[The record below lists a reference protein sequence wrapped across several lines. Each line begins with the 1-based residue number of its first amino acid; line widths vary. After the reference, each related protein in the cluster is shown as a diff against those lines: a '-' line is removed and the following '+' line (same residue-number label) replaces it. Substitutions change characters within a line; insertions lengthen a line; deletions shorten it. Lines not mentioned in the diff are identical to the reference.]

1 MSTPKT
7 DKRVENLRKANEE
20 SHRVIV
26 ESLREAL
33 YRLLETRDIRD
44 IKVVDLIRLAG
55 VSRGAFYK
63 NYYSV
68 TDVLEDDIRAITE
81 DVSAAMGA
89 DISLNWH
96 VILRTV
102 YHHREKIP
110 LLLKAGMGME
120 MLGQINRSIDD
131 TCDEG
136 HALRV
141 MAWNGIIFNCIQY
154 WAARDFADDPDE
166 LAESMATITMTLFEG
181 AIANTDGDGE

>member
-1 MSTPKT
+1 MPKT
-7 DKRVENLRKANEE
+7 DKRMENLRKANEE

-33 YRLLETRDIRD
+33 YRLLETKDIRD

-63 NYYSV
+63 SYYLV
-68 TDVLEDDIRAITE
+68 TDVLENDIRTITE
-81 DVSAAMGA
+81 DVSAAMGT
-89 DISLNWH
+89 DIALNWH

-120 MLGQINRSIDD
+120 MLGQINRGID
-131 TCDEG
+131 TIHGEEQ
-136 HALRV
+136 ALRV

-154 WAARDFADDPDE
+154 WAARGFADDPDE
-166 LAESMATITMTLFEG
+166 LADSMAAITMPLFDG
-181 AIANTDGDGE
+181 AVADTYSHGG

>member
-1 MSTPKT
+1 MSTPNT
-7 DKRVENLRKANEE
+7 DKRIENLRKANDE

-63 NYYSV
+63 NYYLV
-68 TDVLEDDIRAITE
+68 TDVLADDIRAITE
-81 DVSAAMGA
+81 DVSAAMGT
-89 DISLNWH
+89 DIALNWH

-102 YHHREKIP
+102 HHHRDKIP

-120 MLGQINRSIDD
+120 MLGQINRSID
-131 TCDEG
+131 TMRDEEQ
-136 HALRV
+136 ALRV

-154 WAARDFADDPDE
+154 WAARDFVDDPDE
-166 LAESMATITMTLFEG
+166 LAESMAAITMPLFDE
-181 AIANTDGDGE
+181 AASNATYPP